1 MREEASFT
9 FPLKDGSLQG
19 RILQT
24 LHWGA
29 DSAPH

>member
-9 FPLKDGSLQG
+9 LRLKDGSLQA

-24 LHWGA
+24 LPRET
-29 DSAPH
+29 DSALH